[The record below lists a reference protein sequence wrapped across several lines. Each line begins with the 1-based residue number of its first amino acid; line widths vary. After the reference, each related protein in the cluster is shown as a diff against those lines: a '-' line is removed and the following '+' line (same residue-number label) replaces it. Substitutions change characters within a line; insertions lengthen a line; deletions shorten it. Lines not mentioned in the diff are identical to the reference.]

1 MVDVNGC
8 PQWGPSSYS
17 EVSMKKFQV
26 YRLCTAL
33 AALAAVVIAS
43 GAGHKI

>member
-1 MVDVNGC
+1 
-8 PQWGPSSYS
+8 
-17 EVSMKKFQV
+17 MKKFQV

>member
-1 MVDVNGC
+1 
-8 PQWGPSSYS
+8 
-17 EVSMKKFQV
+17 MKKFRV